1 MYKTSHVEE
10 MMSQVPLKGSISVKL
25 SEKHIVHTELYM
37 HESKHVW

>member
-1 MYKTSHVEE
+1 
-10 MMSQVPLKGSISVKL
+10 MSKKWCHKFHLKVGISVKL